1 MKVDGRLVD
10 AYYFCLGGALGLH
23 QATARPVGYRC
34 LATEVPESIERLLRL
49 YLTARQ
55 AGENLRQFFVRHS
68 DTELREFL
76 AGKSV
81 DAVTRD
87 LPPANARGAIAHAAG
102 GDGD

>member
-76 AGKSV
+76 AGKPL

-87 LPPANARGAIAHAAG
+87 LPPVGARGATAQAAG